1 MNKQTERIG
10 NNTEMKSFENAGS
23 DSRNISDRTL
33 GHKKSVRSELKTM
46 LLMCFMLA
54 LLFGVSAC
62 SSTKDIASS
71 ADPDAEPATVLLFG
85 DSNTFG
91 YMPVAFENHG
101 YRYPYKV
108 RWTTKVAES
117 LGNDY
122 KVVVDG
128 LMGRTIDKAHAF
140 YGDYER
146 GTYALPSVFIGNY
159 PIDIMVVMLGT
170 NDCTIEQDMT
180 AEEIAQDMR
189 DFLDDTIELAAGYQ
203 GGFVPG
209 IILTAPPLIRPEW
222 RDSISNLEGLFEGWE
237 DWQEVNDESVEKAAA
252 LADLYKQ
259 IAEEYNCIF
268 VDAGSCEVSRED
280 CIHLTAEGHAQLAEL
295 ITEAIKGIELDQ
307 EWLDYRAEMIGAGQ
321 F

>member
-1 MNKQTERIG
+1 MIK
-10 NNTEMKSFENAGS
+10 K
-23 DSRNISDRTL
+23 L
-33 GHKKSVRSELKTM
+33 KSVLSVCFIFAV
-46 LLMCFMLA
+46 LLCMT
-54 LLFGVSAC
+54 AC
-62 SSTKDIASS
+62 GSTHVSS
-71 ADPDAEPATVLLFG
+71 ASEDTDAEPATVLIFG

-91 YMPVAFENHG
+91 YMPVAFETHG

-117 LGNDY
+117 LGSDY
-122 KVVVDG
+122 NVVVDG

-159 PIDIMVVMLGT
+159 PIDIMVIMLGT
-170 NDCTIEQDMT
+170 NDCTVEQDMT

-189 DFLDDTIELAAGYQ
+189 NFLDDTIELSAGYQ
-203 GGFVPG
+203 DGFVPK
-209 IILTAPPLIRPEW
+209 IILTAPPLIQPEW

-237 DWQEVNDESVEKAAA
+237 DWQELNDESVEKAAT
-252 LADLYKQ
+252 LSGLYKQ

-268 VDAGSCEVSRED
+268 VDAGSCEVSKED
-280 CIHLTAEGHAQLAEL
+280 CIHLTEKGHAQLAEL
-295 ITEAIKGIELDQ
+295 ITEAIKGIEPDQ
-307 EWLDYRAEMIGAGQ
+307 EWLDYRADMIGAGQ